1 MIVLVLT
8 IFLYAMAATLAL
20 VAWRRKDGTLRVGLR
35 ESWTDFVHLIPRLL
49 VGVLGAGFIAR
60 LLPQD
65 MVIAWFGP
73 GSGPVGLVLAS
84 IAGAIVPGGPVVG
97 FAMGAA
103 ALKAGAGVPQV
114 VAFVTAWSL
123 YTLNRILVWEL
134 PVMNARFVWM
144 RAAISL
150 PFPFIAALVAGLW
163 LNGSLRI

>member
-8 IFLYAMAATLAL
+8 LVLYVFVAILL
-20 VAWRRKDGTLRVGLR
+20 LLAWRRRDGTLASGLR
-35 ESWTDFVHLIPRLL
+35 DTWRDFVHLIPRLL

-65 MVIAWFGP
+65 MVVAWFGP

-84 IAGAIVPGGPVVG
+84 IAGALVPGGPVVG

-123 YTLNRILVWEL
+123 YTLNRVLVWEL

-150 PFPFIAALVAGLW
+150 PFPFLAAAIAALW
-163 LNGSLRI
+163 LNGSLRL

>member
-1 MIVLVLT
+1 MIVLLLT
-8 IFLYAMAATLAL
+8 AFLYAMAASLAF
-20 VAWRRKDGTLRVGLR
+20 VAWRRKDGTFGVALR
-35 ESWTDFVHLIPRLL
+35 ESWTDFLHLIPRLL
-49 VGVLGAGFIAR
+49 VGVIGAGFIAR

-73 GSGPVGLVLAS
+73 GSGPVGLILAS
-84 IAGAIVPGGPVVG
+84 VAGAIVPGGPVVG

-123 YTLNRILVWEL
+123 YTLNRVLVWEL

-150 PFPFIAALVAGLW
+150 PFPFIAALIAGWW

>member
-1 MIVLVLT
+1 MIILALT
-8 IFLYAMAATLAL
+8 LFLYAMAAALAL
-20 VAWRRKDGTLRVGLR
+20 VAWRRRDGTLASALR
-35 ESWTDFVHLIPRLL
+35 ETWRDFVHLMPRLL

-65 MVIAWFGP
+65 MVIGWFGP

-84 IAGAIVPGGPVVG
+84 IAGALVPGGPVVG

-123 YTLNRILVWEL
+123 YTLNRVLIWEL

-150 PFPFIAALVAGLW
+150 PFPFIAAYVAALW
-163 LNGSLRI
+163 LNGTLRI